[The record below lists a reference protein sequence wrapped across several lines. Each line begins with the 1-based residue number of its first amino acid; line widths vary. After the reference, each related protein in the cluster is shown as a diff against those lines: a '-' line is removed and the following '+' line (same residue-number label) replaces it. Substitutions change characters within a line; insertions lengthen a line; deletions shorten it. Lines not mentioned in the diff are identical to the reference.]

1 MLNLKEFILVV
12 DLDKNICSNVLDYL
26 TNSEC
31 KWEDHWFTD
40 SSTYEKVPGNK
51 ENILVTAAAGI
62 DSLLPIKD
70 GEAFHAMLWEKIG
83 TYLDYV
89 DKSVHKPAIHQMT
102 MVRLNKYKVESYMH
116 MHHDHIYSLFD
127 GVRKGIPILSLVAL
141 FNDDFTGGE
150 FKLNKEHIDIKKNQL
165 LIFPSIFLYEH
176 NVEPILSGER
186 YSAVAWAY

>member
-83 TYLDYV
+83 TYL
-89 DKSVHKPAIHQMT
+89 M
-102 MVRLNKYKVESYMH
+102 
-116 MHHDHIYSLFD
+116 
-127 GVRKGIPILSLVAL
+127 
-141 FNDDFTGGE
+141 
-150 FKLNKEHIDIKKNQL
+150 
-165 LIFPSIFLYEH
+165 
-176 NVEPILSGER
+176 
-186 YSAVAWAY
+186 